1 MTDARNVRSTNKNK
15 NSIKGRKRYGLVNRL
30 HRSGSL
36 REPIHSRREGK
47 VESRRTVAVG
57 SNNSSA
63 GVERTEQ
70 NKHIHNCT
78 TDISTY
84 AIMIPD

>member
-1 MTDARNVRSTNKNK
+1 MLMIDARNVGPTHTDK

-30 HRSGSL
+30 YRPGSM
-36 REPIHSRREGK
+36 RQPIHSRREGK
-47 VESRRTVAVG
+47 VESGGAMAVG
-57 SNNSSA
+57 PYIAA
-63 GVERTEQ
+63 GVRAFQ

-84 AIMIPD
+84 AIMIPN

>member
-1 MTDARNVRSTNKNK
+1 MLMIDARNVGPTHTDK

-30 HRSGSL
+30 HRPGGM
-36 REPIHSRREGK
+36 REPIHSRRKGAM
-47 VESRRTVAVG
+47 ESGGTMAVG
-57 SNNSSA
+57 PYSAA
-63 GVERTEQ
+63 GVEAFQ

-84 AIMIPD
+84 AIMISN

>member
-15 NSIKGRKRYGLVNRL
+15 NSIKGRKRYRLVNSL

-36 REPIHSRREGK
+36 REPIHSRRERK

-57 SNNSSA
+57 SFSSA
-63 GVERTEQ
+63 GVERLEQ
-70 NKHIHNCT
+70 NKHIHHCT